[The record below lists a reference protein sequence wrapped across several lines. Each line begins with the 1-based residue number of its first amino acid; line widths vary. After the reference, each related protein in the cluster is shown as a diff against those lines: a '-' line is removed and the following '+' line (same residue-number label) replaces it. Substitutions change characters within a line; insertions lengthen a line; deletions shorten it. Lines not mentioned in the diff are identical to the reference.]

1 MSNENVEKRKIH
13 VIGFISNQ
21 TITITLVG
29 KSAFELV
36 HLCKGLL
43 LVPFAQMADF
53 RTVFRPICINRVT
66 SIRLVVRKKTK
77 KITYSLFEDIHSC

>member
-1 MSNENVEKRKIH
+1 MNFSCQKLTSFDTGVTHLIGQNVIRETIPCYFEKRKIH

-43 LVPFAQMADF
+43 LVTFAQMAEF
-53 RTVFRPICINRVT
+53 RNVFKTIC
-66 SIRLVVRKKTK
+66 S
-77 KITYSLFEDIHSC
+77 